1 MTSFAAFLAA
11 PALALGLLVAA
22 PGFADSTAPAIE
34 TALTQQDI
42 SEKKQTKAGLYLTAA
57 EAGQALEARDDLI
70 LIDVRTP
77 EETMLIGYADA
88 TDANIPFLMFDPGL
102 AFDDEKDGY
111 RMQPNPAFVA
121 LVQAYLA
128 RPESA
133 AKTTLLVMCRSG
145 DRSAKAVDALNDAGI
160 DARIYSVID
169 GFEGDKD
176 DSGLRSVNGWRNAGL
191 PWSYKVTPDLW
202 PRSE

>member
-1 MTSFAAFLAA
+1 
-11 PALALGLLVAA
+11 
-22 PGFADSTAPAIE
+22 
-34 TALTQQDI
+34 
-42 SEKKQTKAGLYLTAA
+42 
-57 EAGQALEARDDLI
+57 
-70 LIDVRTP
+70 
-77 EETMLIGYADA
+77 MLIGYADA